1 MADFQ
6 GKFQYLAQDGTVV
19 EEGACRVRFDAQT
32 LTLSPA
38 SGAALVFDLGDL
50 DAVTAADWEIRLPLY
65 TARTIVLRQLGKAYD
80 TFAHD
85 LLEAYRNRTV
95 QCLLLEDMGEIAR
108 FSGNFEVTR
117 SDSRGGMAEAGVADA
132 GVAEAGVT
140 ESGVAEIRLY
150 KSNLAVLPVAAKSF
164 QWRLADIDEVT
175 LDAAEYQVV
184 LRAGDQSLKVTRLA
198 KRTEEFATAVN
209 EAVNAL
215 SAQSTEALH
224 GMLPFLD
231 PDQLQSC
238 ASLLRE
244 GRSAPLAKLAD
255 IHKQI
260 PVALA
265 ANAVDKDLKPYY
277 EQLLARAAN
286 GTGYAGFKL
295 IRPEDHEGSTGQ
307 DAAGAQDSDSGA
319 DDAADAPD
327 ADASAPETLYWF
339 LFPLAAKA
347 GGSELANVVAW
358 EASSRSGRATYFFRL
373 VDPARAAE
381 LSDPAKAGSIVD
393 SAVRRL
399 NLVLAMLNFRRRPIY
414 LSDAELAMDPRFH
427 RYAIAARRLPEVRE
441 VRANFL
447 GRALHSSLEAWQA
460 QVATILAKS

>member
-1 MADFQ
+1 MAQ
-6 GKFQYLAQDGTVV
+6 
-19 EEGACRVRFDAQT
+19 EGACRVRFDAQT

-38 SGAALVFDLGDL
+38 TGAALVFDLGDL

-65 TARTIVLRQLGKAYD
+65 TGRTIVLRQLGKAYD

-108 FSGNFEVTR
+108 FSGNFEVSSSASPGAAPQAGRT
-117 SDSRGGMAEAGVADA
+117 EAGIS
-132 GVAEAGVT
+132 EAGA
-140 ESGVAEIRLY
+140 AEIRLY

-175 LDAAEYQVV
+175 LDAVEYQVV
-184 LRAGDQSLKVTRLA
+184 LRAGDQRLKVTRLA
-198 KRTEEFATAVN
+198 RRTEELSAAVN

-215 SAQSTEALH
+215 AAQSAEALH

-238 ASLLRE
+238 ASILRE
-244 GRSAPLAKLAD
+244 GRSAPLAKLTA

-286 GTGYAGFKL
+286 GMGYAGFKL
-295 IRPEDHEGSTGQ
+295 VRPEDSNGSTGQ
-307 DAAGAQDSDSGA
+307 GGAAAQDSDGDA
-319 DDAADAPD
+319 DGTGDAPD
-327 ADASAPETLYWF
+327 GDASAPETLYWF

-347 GGSELANVVAW
+347 GGAELANVVAW

-373 VDPARAAE
+373 VDAARASE
-381 LSDPAKAGSIVD
+381 LSDPAKAASIVD

-399 NLVLAMLNFRRRPIY
+399 NLVLAMVNFRRRPIY
-414 LSDAELAMDPRFH
+414 LSDDELAMDPRFH
-427 RYAIAARRLPEVRE
+427 RYAIAARRMPEVRE
-441 VRANFL
+441 VRASFL

-460 QVATILAKS
+460 QVESILAKA